1 MHTQHDNPDI
11 IHFVNFSTHIL
22 AAVHF
27 NFNLQREVKHRE
39 TDGAERVKVCYL
51 KFKNGEATVRNVRV
65 TQNYGKHAWSVKQP
79 KHHCS

>member
-1 MHTQHDNPDI
+1 MQQHNPDI
-11 IHFVNFSTHIL
+11 IHFVTFFRHIL

-39 TDGAERVKVCYL
+39 KDGAERVKVCYP

-65 TQNYGKHAWSVKQP
+65 TQNYGKHAWSVRQS